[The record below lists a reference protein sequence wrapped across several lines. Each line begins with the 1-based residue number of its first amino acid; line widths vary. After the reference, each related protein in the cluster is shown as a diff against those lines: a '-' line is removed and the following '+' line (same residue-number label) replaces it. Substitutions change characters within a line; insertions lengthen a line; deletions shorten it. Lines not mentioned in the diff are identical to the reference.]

1 MELDTIDQTSEVFLG
16 QWKKLVSTTNWDK
29 GRIIHEWR
37 QALVER
43 DVPVTEYS
51 DEAWSQRVGNVT
63 PQHVGRLRRVFE
75 RFGVTRESYAGLY
88 WSHFQAA
95 LDWDD
100 AELWLEGA
108 AQNDWSVSQ
117 MRKTRWEAMGAV
129 AQDAPQDSDIVVAE
143 VDEDVE
149 HPVELHHETSPGE
162 SVATV
167 KDPADGSA
175 DDDGDYSVGSN
186 SEADDEVESSNEPAR
201 EPIRPFAELP
211 SLPSDVA
218 DAFESFKLAI
228 LRHRLTGW
236 QEISLDDMLGT
247 LDALKELASAPLE
260 EA

>member
-1 MELDTIDQTSEVFLG
+1 MELDTINQTSEVFLG
-16 QWKKLVSTTNWDK
+16 QWKRLVSTTNWDK

-37 QALVER
+37 LALIDR

-75 RFGVTRESYAGLY
+75 RFGATRETYAGLY

-117 MRKTRWEAMGAV
+117 MRKTRWEARGAV
-129 AQDAPQDSDIVVAE
+129 AQDTPQESDIVVAE
-143 VDEDVE
+143 MDEDVE
-149 HPVELHHETSPGE
+149 HPVELHHETSLSE

-167 KDPADGSA
+167 KDP
-175 DDDGDYSVGSN
+175 VESN
-186 SEADDEVESSNEPAR
+186 SEEDNAYPSEEGEETYEAEAAQPQR
-201 EPIRPFAELP
+201 ELKRPFAELP
-211 SLPSDVA
+211 SLPADVA

-228 LRHRLTGW
+228 LRHRLAGW
-236 QEISLDDMLGT
+236 KEISLDDTLGT
-247 LDALKELASAPLE
+247 LDALKELAMAPVDE
-260 EA
+260 V